1 MPNWKHLPVGYH
13 GRSSSVVVS
22 GTEIRRPR
30 GQTQPVDNE
39 PPIFG
44 PCRLMD
50 FELEM
55 AFFLGGPLNKLGD
68 SISIEKAHEHI
79 FGCVLMNDWSAR
91 DIQVLP
97 HSPLSCFYNTG
108 GIWIPGTDKPGF
120 IQKLHFLVSGIQMLR
135 LFIFST
141 RVGFCRFFCISIG

>member
-13 GRSSSVVVS
+13 GRTSSVVVS
-22 GTEIRRPR
+22 GTEIRRPH

-39 PPIFG
+39 PPVFG

-68 SISIEKAHEHI
+68 SIPIEKAHEHI

-91 DIQVLP
+91 DIQVP
-97 HSPLSCFYNTG
+97 TRSPLPCFCYAGQTPAEVNKWL
-108 GIWIPGTDKPGF
+108 I
-120 IQKLHFLVSGIQMLR
+120 LV
-135 LFIFST
+135 
-141 RVGFCRFFCISIG
+141 